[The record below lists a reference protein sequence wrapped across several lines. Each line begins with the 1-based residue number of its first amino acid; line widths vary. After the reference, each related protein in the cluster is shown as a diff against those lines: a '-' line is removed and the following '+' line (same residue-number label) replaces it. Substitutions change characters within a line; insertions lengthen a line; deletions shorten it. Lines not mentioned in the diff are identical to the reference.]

1 MTSSSP
7 RPKVLVFAGSSR
19 SDSLNRKLAKAA
31 AEMLERA
38 GAEVT
43 FADLRDYSMPI
54 YDGDTEAAAGLP
66 ERAKAF
72 KELVRQQDG
81 LVIASPE
88 YNGSFSGLLKN
99 TIDWISRSEAGEKPA
114 AALRGKTTAI
124 LGASPGPGGGQRGLK
139 HVRELLTMIG
149 VNVLPEQLTL
159 PKATDAFDNDG
170 QLNRPEAREAL
181 TRIAADL
188 VGKLHEQ
195 RNQAA

>member
-1 MTSSSP
+1 MTSSSI

-31 AEMLERA
+31 AEALERA

-43 FADLRDYSMPI
+43 FADMRDYSMPL
-54 YDGDTEAAAGLP
+54 YDGDTEAVSGLP

-99 TIDWISRSEAGEKPA
+99 TIDWISRSEAGEKPLA
-114 AALRGKTTAI
+114 VLRGKTTAL

-149 VNVLPEQLTL
+149 VNVLPEHLSL
-159 PKATDAFDNDG
+159 PKAADAFDSEG
-170 QLNRPEAREAL
+170 QLNRAEAREAL
-181 TRIAADL
+181 ARIADEL
-188 VGKLHEQ
+188 IGKLNEQ